1 MNSNGLPVYA
11 VLLAGGSGTR
21 LWPVSREL
29 YPKQLARFIGKESLI
44 QSTLRR
50 LVPPFAAENVRVV
63 CGEQHRH
70 EISRQME
77 DVGIPARGRIIS
89 EPTGRNTAPAI
100 LLAALHVLAGG
111 DDAVLGVFPADHVIE
126 NVEAFHE
133 KLAAAL
139 ELAAGGRIVAF
150 GIRPHY
156 PETGYGYVEGGAEG
170 SAGARAIRRFVE
182 KPDRDTAC
190 GYLAAGNFFWNSG
203 MFAFRASVMLEE
215 FRAHQP
221 QLLQALQAIFVPGR
235 PIAREDYQR
244 LTDISIDYAVME
256 KTARGVVL
264 PSDFGWSDIGSW
276 KALYD
281 FLPKDPS
288 GNVLDGD
295 VIRQDTRNCLILGYE
310 RLIATNRIHD
320 LVVVETPDA
329 IFVSDIDHSRDVKS
343 IVADLKHRGRPEY
356 HRHRTVYFSWGT
368 RTLLDQTDGQRT
380 SRLVIYPRACAAVE
394 ESAGG
399 RVHFFILSG
408 RAKTSA
414 GRRHRRLEPGGS
426 ATLPVDGPVRVENL
440 NDEPLTLIEVVW
452 DGASRPGR

>member
-1 MNSNGLPVYA
+1 MNSRGLPFYA

-29 YPKQLARFIGKESLI
+29 YPKQLAKFIGTESLI

-50 LVPPFAAENVRVV
+50 LVPPFAVENVRVV

-70 EISRQME
+70 EIARQME
-77 DVGIPARGRIIS
+77 EAGIPAGGKIIG

-100 LLAALHVLAGG
+100 LLAALHVLADGH
-111 DDAVLGVFPADHVIE
+111 DAVLGVFPADHVIAD
-126 NVEAFHE
+126 VTAFHA

-139 ELAAGGRIVAF
+139 ELAAQGRIVTF

-156 PETGYGYVEGGAEG
+156 PETGYGYVEGGAAQ
-170 SAGARAIRRFVE
+170 SSGALAIRRFVE
-182 KPDRDTAC
+182 KPDRETAR

-203 MFAFRASVMLEE
+203 MFAFRASVLLEE
-215 FRAHQP
+215 FREHQP
-221 QLLQALQAIFVPGR
+221 QLLQALQGIFVPGR
-235 PIAREDYQR
+235 PVPREDYQR

-276 KALYD
+276 KSLYD

-295 VIRQDTRNCLILGYE
+295 VILQDTRNCLILASE
-310 RLIATNRIHD
+310 RLIAANRIRNV
-320 LVVVETPDA
+320 VVVETPDA
-329 IFVSDIDHSRDVKS
+329 VFVSDIDHSREVKS
-343 IVADLKHRGRPEY
+343 IVADLKQRGRLEY
-356 HRHRTVYFSWGT
+356 QRHRTVFFPWGS

-380 SRLVIYPRACAAVE
+380 CRLAVHPRACAAIDE
-394 ESAGG
+394 PTGAL
-399 RVHFFILSG
+399 VHFFILSG
-408 RAKTSA
+408 RARASA
-414 GRRHRRLEPGGS
+414 GRRRRRLEAGGA
-426 ATLPVDGPVRVENL
+426 ATLSVEGPVRLENVA
-440 NDEPLTLIEVVW
+440 DEPLTLIQVVR
-452 DGASRPGR
+452 DGASRPER